1 MNMEMKDL
9 IGLIFTFLI
18 IVFLQFLGRPK
29 KRADKVVAKVS
40 QPPIKKGKTHQHKH
54 GQNMSSEKINIRS
67 VTVRSS
73 YHEKKEVQKSRYH
86 ALFQNK
92 KSLRD
97 AFVMQEII
105 KRPYE

>member
-1 MNMEMKDL
+1 MEMKDL

-18 IVFLQFLGRPK
+18 IIFLQFLGRPK
-29 KRADKVVAKVS
+29 KRPDKVVARPS
-40 QPPIKKGKTHQHKH
+40 QPPIKKGKTLQQKAELK
-54 GQNMSSEKINIRS
+54 MSREKINNRS

-73 YHEKKEVQKSRYH
+73 YHEKKEVKKTRYH
-86 ALFQNK
+86 SLFQNK